1 MYGSGI
7 RDFHHAMSMSHG
19 VSESRGKNINQL
31 FCLPPF
37 DTSRYDSDSEALR
50 HKRMDLAAF
59 LPYRINPDADNHCFR
74 EYEDK
79 CLFDFEAKV
88 CMSKAKG
95 GRAIVALL
103 IEPILAGCG
112 ASMSTRAL
120 SILGAICQKHS
131 ICVIVDEILTAG
143 RCFDDCLLYTC
154 KRFPKILY
162 DQVSHITMGKWFGCG
177 IVLAKKYIQHTPH
190 VEDWK
195 IDTISAR
202 GSSTLMNLSQP
213 MQRLK
218 RWTDLSK
225 KGNMD
230 LCREALFSVQTKKNP
245 KSKLP
250 PMEEWWGAGLLIFIP
265 GGLKT
270 RTTGLHSRLLP
281 RLYDLTPGEDGRVK
295 THRMNLANGLG
306 YGREKG
312 YSAVDLNKLI
322 TSRTVEWISKIPGTW
337 QERNMEKQALHL
349 AVTSILS
356 KRVPSPDPESLDPE
370 ILKKST
376 MEWSSEAFQKKGHF
390 WEEARNV
397 LGIKQDGSTQNS
409 GDCWVGPNGR
419 EFKAKMWW
427 YDVLSSV
434 GDLAQKLQG
443 TRSSDRKRR
452 WVVPGNMTY
461 FASLVE
467 SNFAFEKC
475 QKGENGTCGCE
486 DLLAGLCMPKQSL
499 SSHEEGLGYPSWYQY
514 QKVEISAADASTQT
528 LHGRVATLT
537 KKRRSSQRNAVSIEK
552 CNLNGVAPPT
562 QKTLKKGKTARGKLS
577 SVPTK
582 PSNPPSTKKMSSKRK
597 TASGNSRKPK
607 NRNKVLRSKSREPAN
622 EQRKKKQ
629 RLVSPT
635 SDVAPSE
642 PKESHG
648 ENDTPSG
655 LPIVTVRR
663 SPAPIFSN
671 SHVANRKLPLAHR
684 SDSIKS
690 GSMEVYHL

>member
-1 MYGSGI
+1 MASTTKPEKHINIIANHQQKEETDGTDQIIMSVDCDDLSNEWGVRLLGGSDEHCRGGYGNHATRGVHDVTLDNRKEDNFNELLQEACCQRNDQEGVLQFCSQSASGSTANAAAISELTWAGERGCCAFAAGVYGSGI

-19 VSESRGKNINQL
+19 VSESSGNINQL

-230 LCREALFSVQTKKNP
+230 LCRETLVSLHKKKNH
-245 KSKLP
+245 KCNLP
-250 PMEEWWGAGLLIFIP
+250 PMEE
-265 GGLKT
+265 
-270 RTTGLHSRLLP
+270 
-281 RLYDLTPGEDGRVK
+281 
-295 THRMNLANGLG
+295 
-306 YGREKG
+306 
-312 YSAVDLNKLI
+312 
-322 TSRTVEWISKIPGTW
+322 
-337 QERNMEKQALHL
+337 
-349 AVTSILS
+349 
-356 KRVPSPDPESLDPE
+356 
-370 ILKKST
+370 
-376 MEWSSEAFQKKGHF
+376 
-390 WEEARNV
+390 
-397 LGIKQDGSTQNS
+397 
-409 GDCWVGPNGR
+409 
-419 EFKAKMWW
+419 
-427 YDVLSSV
+427 
-434 GDLAQKLQG
+434 
-443 TRSSDRKRR
+443 
-452 WVVPGNMTY
+452 
-461 FASLVE
+461 
-467 SNFAFEKC
+467 
-475 QKGENGTCGCE
+475 
-486 DLLAGLCMPKQSL
+486 
-499 SSHEEGLGYPSWYQY
+499 
-514 QKVEISAADASTQT
+514 
-528 LHGRVATLT
+528 
-537 KKRRSSQRNAVSIEK
+537 
-552 CNLNGVAPPT
+552 
-562 QKTLKKGKTARGKLS
+562 
-577 SVPTK
+577 
-582 PSNPPSTKKMSSKRK
+582 
-597 TASGNSRKPK
+597 
-607 NRNKVLRSKSREPAN
+607 
-622 EQRKKKQ
+622 
-629 RLVSPT
+629 
-635 SDVAPSE
+635 
-642 PKESHG
+642 
-648 ENDTPSG
+648 
-655 LPIVTVRR
+655 
-663 SPAPIFSN
+663 
-671 SHVANRKLPLAHR
+671 
-684 SDSIKS
+684 
-690 GSMEVYHL
+690 